1 MAHPNSFVWY
11 ELMTTD
17 ADAAETFY
25 SDVVGWRTQDAGMPG
40 MRYTILSVGEAGV
53 GGIMTIPPNACAA
66 GARPGWIGYIGVDDV
81 DATAGRV
88 KQAGG
93 TIHKLPEDIPGIGR
107 FAVVA
112 DPQGASF
119 VLFRGSSEQPPERP
133 APGVPGSPGWHE
145 LHAGEW
151 QSAFAFYADLFGWTK
166 AEAVDM
172 GAMGTY
178 QLFAAGAEP
187 IGGMMTK
194 FRVRPRAVLALLFH
208 GRRNRR
214 GGRPCDR
221 QGRPGA
227 PGAPRSAGRHVDR
240 PMPGSSGRHVRPGR
254 PASLNGIRW
263 AKSSRLPAARQSKGH
278 FAHHK

>member
-1 MAHPNSFVWY
+1 MSHPNNFVWH

-25 SDVVGWRTQDAGMPG
+25 SDVVSWRTRDAGMPG
-40 MRYTILSVGEAGV
+40 MRYTILSVGDAGV
-53 GGIMTIPPNACAA
+53 GGVMTIPPNACAA
-66 GARPGWIGYIGVDDV
+66 GARPRWIGYIGVDDV
-81 DATAGRV
+81 DAAAGRV

-93 TIHKLPEDIPGIGR
+93 AIHKPAEDIPGVGR

-119 VLFRGSSEQPPERP
+119 VLFRGASEQPPERP
-133 APGVPGSPGWHE
+133 APSTPGAPSWNE

-172 GAMGTY
+172 GPMGTY

-187 IGGMMTK
+187 IGGMM
-194 FRVRPRAVLALLFH
+194 RRSQSLCPRHSGFIISLLT
-208 GRRNRR
+208 
-214 GGRPCDR
+214 PSMR
-221 QGRPGA
+221 QRTG
-227 PGAPRSAGRHVDR
+227 
-240 PMPGSSGRHVRPGR
+240 
-254 PASLNGIRW
+254 
-263 AKSSRLPAARQSKGH
+263 
-278 FAHHK
+278 